1 VSARDDLI
9 DAYRRAELGTLAWGL
24 AEFRQALDQV
34 AADAVAD
41 AAAKDTHTGESTLSR
56 SVLGFLTAVR
66 DALTVPRAAPGG
78 DFAEVMERRRRR
90 DELIADRAT
99 SVRITAGVA
108 ADLGDRYLAD
118 RLDSL
123 TQYVRDYT
131 TAAPVDFEVRQD
143 PPPADG
149 GDRP

>member
-9 DAYRRAELGTLAWGL
+9 DAYRRAELGSPTWGL
-24 AEFRQALDQV
+24 AEFRQALDLV
-34 AADAVAD
+34 AAEAVQD
-41 AAAKDTHTGESTLSR
+41 AAAKDTPAGGESTLSR

-78 DFAEVMERRRRR
+78 DFAEVVERRRRR

-108 ADLGDRYLAD
+108 VDLGDRYLAD

-123 TQYVRDYT
+123 AQYVRDGIA
-131 TAAPVDFEVRQD
+131 AAPVDYEVRQD
-143 PPPADG
+143 PPADG